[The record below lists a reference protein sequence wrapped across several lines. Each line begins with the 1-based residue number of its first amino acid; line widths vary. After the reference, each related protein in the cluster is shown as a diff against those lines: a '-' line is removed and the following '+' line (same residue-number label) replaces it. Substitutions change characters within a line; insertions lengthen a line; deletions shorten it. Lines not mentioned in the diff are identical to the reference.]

1 MKILFFTWLGSYIDD
16 DLEYFFNKMG
26 HDCRRIW
33 NDHGDIPNRY
43 EDDTFLEYFE
53 GQVLSECFDV
63 CFTTNYWPL
72 VAEGCHRHGLPYI
85 SWSYDS
91 PPNLPKTDTMEYDTN
106 YIFFFSRDDVDD
118 YKKKGIEH
126 VYHMPLAV
134 NTDRWAKVRANN
146 LAFSSD
152 ISLVGKTYQS
162 TLPTLKTR
170 MSDYQKGY
178 IDAIVASQQAN
189 DQAYIIRD
197 AVTDKLIESINGNY
211 ATYPDNALTISAPQL
226 IYSIATFVTHIDR
239 LSLLKLLSTKFDTHL
254 YTYDLPEEEYK
265 LIPNVKI
272 HGQVSYEE
280 EMPQIFK
287 LSKINLCPTF
297 RGNCSGLPLRQLDVM
312 GCGGFL
318 LSSFRTE
325 LYEEF
330 TDGVDTAMYYGLE
343 DALKKADFYMTHDD
357 IRLSIARKGYEKVK
371 KYYTSEDRLN
381 RMISLVRTVHG

>member
-1 MKILFFTWLGSYIDD
+1 MKILHFTWLGSYIDD
-16 DLEYFFNKMG
+16 DVEYFFNKLG
-26 HDCRRIW
+26 HDCRRVM
-33 NDHGDIPNRY
+33 NKRGDIPNRY
-43 EDDTFLEYFE
+43 EDDDFLEYFDKE
-53 GQVLSECFDV
+53 VLTDSFDV

-72 VAEGCHRHGLPYI
+72 VAKGCHMKGIPYI

-91 PPNLPKTDTMEYDTN
+91 PPNLPKIDTMEYDTN

-118 YKKKGIEH
+118 YRQRGIEH

-134 NTDRWAKVRANN
+134 NTLRWDKVAANDLRF
-146 LAFSSD
+146 LAD

-170 MSDYQKGY
+170 MSEYQKGF
-178 IDAIVASQQAN
+178 IDAIVSGQRCN

-197 AVTDKLIESINGNY
+197 AVTDKLVDSINAQY
-211 ATYPDNALTISAPQL
+211 DSYPDNNLSISKPQL
-226 IYSIATFVTHIDR
+226 VYSIATFVTHIDR
-239 LSLLKLLSTKFDTHL
+239 LSLLKLLSEKFDTHL
-254 YTYDLPEEEYK
+254 YTYDLPREEYG
-265 LIPNVKI
+265 LIPNVHI

-297 RGNCSGLPLRQLDVM
+297 RGNSSGLPLRQLDVM

-318 LSSFRTE
+318 LSSFRKE

-330 TDGVDTAMYYGLE
+330 TDGYDTAMYFGLE
-343 DALKKADFYMTHDD
+343 DALEKSNYYMTHDD
-357 IRLSIARKGYEKVK
+357 IRTSIARRGYEKVQ
-371 KYYTSEDRLN
+371 KYYTYEDRLS
-381 RMISLVRTVHG
+381 RMLEYV